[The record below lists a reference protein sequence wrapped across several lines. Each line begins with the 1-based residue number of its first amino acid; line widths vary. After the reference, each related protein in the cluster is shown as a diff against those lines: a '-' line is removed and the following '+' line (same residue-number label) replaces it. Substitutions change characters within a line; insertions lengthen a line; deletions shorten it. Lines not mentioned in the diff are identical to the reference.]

1 VTLFVFLVVL
11 VTLVGVVPCA
21 LIGSRIASRRLVS
34 RTAVIAVVL
43 ALAVLVAAVLALAIG
58 GPHPDSTCDGGN
70 GSLRNDI
77 AAVIAVG
84 AIPSLAVAIVLT
96 LVAVLVSIRSWKLW
110 ASALAVCVAAGVV
123 DLIALT
129 QSVHICLE

>member
-1 VTLFVFLVVL
+1 VTLFIFLVVL

-21 LIGSRIASRRLVS
+21 LIGSRVASRRRIP
-34 RTAVIAVVL
+34 RTAAIAIVL
-43 ALAVLVAAVLALAIG
+43 ALGVFVAAVLALAIG
-58 GPHPDSTCDGGN
+58 GPQPDSTCDGGS

-84 AIPSLAVAIVLT
+84 AIPSLAVAIVLA
-96 LVAVLVSIRSWKLW
+96 LAAVVVSIRSWKLW
-110 ASALAVCVAAGVV
+110 ASALAVCVAAGIIDV
-123 DLIALT
+123 IALT